1 MTPVFPRSEWAW
13 AVLLG
18 WLPAGNEV
26 VPHTSAI
33 TCMRGG
39 GGFRETLV
47 VRMGTDVHGCCEPRL
62 P

>member
-13 AVLLG
+13 AILLG

-26 VPHTSAI
+26 VPHTFET

-39 GGFRETLV
+39 VRETLV
-47 VRMGTDVHGCCEPRL
+47 VWMGTDVHGCCEPRL